1 MQRKTLR
8 RFAFTVVAAP
18 VLALGAPALA
28 SADSYYSSS
37 WSGAG
42 DDGAY
47 SYVVKSGS
55 GHGHH
60 HGHSWYYHSW
70 SHAGPHGAY
79 HSSVSSGSH

>member
-42 DDGAY
+42 SDGAY

-55 GHGHH
+55 G